1 VAAGIGQNPAIDR
14 ITAMH
19 DKAVDEARNF
29 LAAWPD
35 TRAIELLLPD
45 LNGILRG
52 KRIGRRE
59 LQSLW
64 RDGITFPAT
73 GILLD
78 SRGALIDGLSYG
90 SDDGDP
96 DHVCRPVSGS
106 LVPVP
111 WAATHPGQCLV
122 ALEYRDGRPF
132 FADCRHVLAGVVNR
146 FAELGLTPVVAV
158 EFEFYLLDD
167 SSGEVPRARQGRVP
181 GTQRRPAGPR
191 VYSLEDLHD
200 LDPLFAEITA
210 ACEAQRIPA
219 GSIVSE
225 YGAGQFEVNLHHVA
239 DAVAACDHAILLRRL
254 IRGVARKHGL
264 AATFMAKPF
273 AEIDGS
279 GMHVHLS
286 LVDRDGRNVFAQPSP
301 GQAAGGYGHTL
312 RHAVGGLLAAMPES
326 LAIFAPNANSYR
338 RIRPGC
344 FAPIAPNWGVNHR
357 HVAVRIPMSD
367 DRNLRLEHRVA
378 GADCNPYLA
387 MAAILSGVHAG
398 LTQQIEPPRMIA
410 EGEVMKEEISLSPRW
425 ETALD
430 AFDAGRLLPGYLGAE
445 FCRVFSLARRHEAEA
460 FHAQVSNLDY
470 EWYLGTI

>member
-1 VAAGIGQNPAIDR
+1 MNDEP
-14 ITAMH
+14 
-19 DKAVDEARNF
+19 VDEARSF

-35 TRAIELLLPD
+35 IRAVELLLPD

-78 SRGALIDGLSYG
+78 SRGALIDSIVYG

-96 DHVCRPVSGS
+96 DYVCRPVAGS

-111 WAATHPGQCLV
+111 WARTQPGQCLV
-122 ALEYRDGRPF
+122 ALEQRDGRPF
-132 FADCRHVLAGVVNR
+132 FADPRHVLAGVLSR
-146 FAELGLTPVVAV
+146 FAALGLTPVVAV
-158 EFEFYLLDD
+158 ELEFYLLDD
-167 SSGEVPRARQGRVP
+167 TAGEVPRARQGRVP
-181 GTQRRPAGPR
+181 GTQRRQSGPR

-200 LDPLFAEITA
+200 LDPLFADISA

-254 IRGVARKHGL
+254 IRGVAQKHGL

-273 AEIDGS
+273 ADIDGS

-286 LVDRDGRNVFAQPSP
+286 LVDRDGRNVFAQPPSDP
-301 GQAAGGYGHTL
+301 AVGGSGPHL
-312 RHAVGGLLAAMPES
+312 RHAVGGLLAAMPGS

-357 HVAVRIPMSD
+357 QVAVRIPVSD
-367 DRNLRLEHRVA
+367 GQNLRLEHRVA

-387 MAAILSGVHAG
+387 MAAILAGVHAG
-398 LTQQIEPPRMIA
+398 LTRQIEPPRMIG
-410 EGEVMKEEISLSPRW
+410 EGEVMQEKVALSPRW

-430 AFDAGRLLPGYLGAE
+430 AFDAGQLLPDYLGAE
-445 FCRVFSLARRHEAEA
+445 FCRVFSRARRHEAEA

>member
-1 VAAGIGQNPAIDR
+1 MNDQK
-14 ITAMH
+14 M
-19 DKAVDEARNF
+19 DEARRF

-35 TRAIELLLPD
+35 TRAVELLLPD

-64 RDGITFPAT
+64 RDGVAFPAT

-96 DHVCRPVSGS
+96 DYVCRPVPGS

-111 WAATHPGQCLV
+111 WLKTHPGQCLV
-122 ALEYRDGRPF
+122 ALEHRDGRPF
-132 FADCRHVLAGVVNR
+132 FADARHVLAGVLSR
-146 FAELGLTPVVAV
+146 FAALGLTPVVAV

-181 GTQRRPAGPR
+181 GTQRRPSGPR

-200 LDPLFAEITA
+200 LDPLFSEITA
-210 ACEAQRIPA
+210 ACETQRIPA

-239 DAVAACDHAILLRRL
+239 DAVVACDHAILLRRL
-254 IRGVARKHGL
+254 IRGMAKKYGL
-264 AATFMAKPF
+264 AATYMAKPF

-286 LVDRDGRNVFAQPSP
+286 LVDCEGRNVFAPQPPASAP
-301 GQAAGGYGHTL
+301 DRYSAKL
-312 RHAVGGLLAAMPES
+312 RHAVGGLLAATPES

-357 HVAVRIPMSD
+357 HVAVRIPVSSD
-367 DRNLRLEHRVA
+367 QNLRLEHRVA

-387 MAAILSGVHAG
+387 MAAILAGVHAG
-398 LTQQIEPPRMIA
+398 LTQNIEPPRMIR
-410 EGEVMKEEISLSPRW
+410 EGEVMDEKVSLSPRW

-430 AFDAGRLLPGYLGAE
+430 AFDAGRLLPDYLGAE
-445 FCRVFSLARRHEAEA
+445 FCRVFGLARRHEAEA

>member
-1 VAAGIGQNPAIDR
+1 MN
-14 ITAMH
+14 
-19 DKAVDEARNF
+19 DKAVDEVRNF

-35 TRAIELLLPD
+35 TRAVELLLPD

-64 RDGITFPAT
+64 RDGISFPAT

-78 SRGALIDGLSYG
+78 SCGALIDGLTYG

-96 DHVCRPVSGS
+96 DYVCRLVPGS

-111 WAATHPGQCLV
+111 WAKTHPGQCLV

-132 FADCRHVLAGVVNR
+132 FADTRHVLAGVVSR
-146 FAELGLTPVVAV
+146 FAALGLTPVVAV
-158 EFEFYLLDD
+158 ELEFYLLDD
-167 SSGEVPRARQGRVP
+167 TAGDAPRARQGRVP
-181 GTQRRPAGPR
+181 GTQRRQSGPR

-200 LDPLFAEITA
+200 LDPLFTAITA
-210 ACEAQRIPA
+210 ACEPQRIPA
-219 GSIVSE
+219 GSVVSE

-254 IRGVARKHGL
+254 IRGVAQKYGL

-273 AEIDGS
+273 AELDGS

-286 LVDRDGRNVFAQPSP
+286 LLDREGRNVFARPSP
-301 GQAAGGYGHTL
+301 GSAAEGYGQNL

-344 FAPIAPNWGVNHR
+344 FAPIAPNWGANHR
-357 HVAVRIPMSD
+357 HVAVRIPVSD
-367 DRNLRLEHRVA
+367 DQNLRLEHRVA

-387 MAAILSGVHAG
+387 MAAILAGVYAG
-398 LTQQIEPPRMIA
+398 LTQKIEPPRMIG
-410 EGEVMKEEISLSPRW
+410 EGEVMPEEVALSPRW

-430 AFDAGRLLPGYLGAE
+430 AFDAGRLLPDYLGAE